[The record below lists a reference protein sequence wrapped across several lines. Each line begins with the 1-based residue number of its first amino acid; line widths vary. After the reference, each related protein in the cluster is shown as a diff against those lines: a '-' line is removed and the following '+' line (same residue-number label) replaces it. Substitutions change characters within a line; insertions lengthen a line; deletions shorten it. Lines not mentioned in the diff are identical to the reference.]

1 MRKLLTL
8 STLALILTACSDS
21 TSDTTSSPTNEANIA
36 SETNVTK
43 TEPANTTTMPVTPV
57 STTEA
62 GIDPVLEQSI
72 SNMLDWESYVS
83 ITSVIEEFEN
93 SELYPTIEYNT
104 EKQYIVEPTSVY
116 IATSTIGFGNMLH
129 EQYADNAFI
138 EGGYESMDQG
148 EWMEMDPA
156 TVEDTLKNQVDSRIE
171 LLNFIISNSE
181 STQNGNDMTFAI
193 DSFLLHEAYKKM
205 QMALFY
211 NLTENELTPDI
222 EDALFLEMGE
232 LITGDVTITVTNDQ
246 IQQFTLL
253 FEYVNEDGETN
264 RVTATE
270 TYSRV
275 NEIDLVDSPEELYIG
290 VGVN

>member
-72 SNMLDWESYVS
+72 SNMLDWDSYVS

-181 STQNGNDMTFAI
+181 STQNGDDMTFAI
-193 DSFLLHEAYKKM
+193 DSSLLHEAYKKM

-270 TYSRV
+270 TYSHV